1 MRIKLSNFLLL
12 NIFEGRFILIEE
24 KQFKSFIRDHRNETG
39 FDMPEMLERYI
50 VTLLASRI
58 RDTELIPHPTFA
70 ERYLNICEL
79 NRASL
84 YKEFAD
90 QCLFFVSLMPEYG
103 QKRGLDV
110 QYYASLGIT
119 SYYCV
124 GDKIQDDRFIQL
136 GNWFYILQKFI
147 HSAVRPKAHL
157 DLVDLI
163 QSDKYL

>member
-1 MRIKLSNFLLL
+1 VL
-12 NIFEGRFILIEE
+12 NIFEGRFILVVEQ
-24 KQFKSFIRDHRNETG
+24 QFRSFIRTHCDETG
-39 FDMPEMLERYI
+39 FNMPAMLERYI

-58 RDTELIPHPTFA
+58 KDTELIPHPTFA
-70 ERYLNICEL
+70 ERYLQISEL

-103 QKRGLDV
+103 KKRGLDID
-110 QYYASLGIT
+110 YYASLGIS
-119 SYYCV
+119 SYYSV
-124 GDKIQDDRFIQL
+124 GDRIRDDRFIQL
-136 GNWFYILQKFI
+136 GNWFYTLQKFI